1 MTLTMKNFNKIFQ
14 NKIVL
19 YILLGLSFLN
29 LLGYLAKNNLS
40 AIIIFLLTGY
50 GTTFFTKNMSYILLA
65 PLILTNF
72 LVSLFSMQRL
82 TLKEGMK
89 DKDKNNEKK
98 VKKENNSN
106 NENQDENEDE
116 NQDEEPQPKE
126 ENKKNSKDKQLVPK
140 TIHDN
145 EDDVDDGDKE
155 SFVDARLKSSKNTEN
170 AYKNL
175 EKMMGSKNFENMGGS
190 IKQIA
195 GDQKALFDVI
205 DKMEPL
211 MNKVGGMLDKFEGS
225 KLAGLLPKVMGDVN
239 KE

>member
-1 MTLTMKNFNKIFQ
+1 MALTIKNFNKIFQ

-82 TLKEGMK
+82 TLKEGME
-89 DKDKNNEKK
+89 DKDKNNDKES
-98 VKKENNSN
+98 KKENNSN
-106 NENQDENEDE
+106 NKDENQDE
-116 NQDEEPQPKE
+116 NQDEEPKPEKE
-126 ENKKNSKDKQLVPK
+126 SKKNTKDKELKPEAFD
-140 TIHDN
+140 DN
-145 EDDVDDGDKE
+145 DDDDENIVDTK
-155 SFVDARLKSSKNTEN
+155 LKSSENMEN

-225 KLAGLLPKVMGDVN
+225 KLAGLLPKVMGGVN

>member
-72 LVSLFSMQRL
+72 LVSLFSMQRR
-82 TLKEGMK
+82 TLKEGME

-106 NENQDENEDE
+106 NENEDENEDE
-116 NQDEEPQPKE
+116 EPKPKKE
-126 ENKKNSKDKQLVPK
+126 SKKNSKDKELNPEAFD
-140 TIHDN
+140 DN
-145 EDDVDDGDKE
+145 DDDDE
-155 SFVDARLKSSKNTEN
+155 NIVDAKLKSSENMEN

-225 KLAGLLPKVMGDVN
+225 KLAGLLPKVMGGVN